1 MFGSARGL
9 AKIGAI
15 GLIALMALGSVG
27 LWVGIPLGWIYLVGS
42 TAVRGKIPRERADRG
57 EGPRDR
63 QEGVGEP

>member
-1 MFGSARGL
+1 VTPVNV
-9 AKIGAI
+9 I
-15 GLIALMALGSVG
+15 
-27 LWVGIPLGWIYLVGS
+27 GWIYLVGS

>member
-1 MFGSARGL
+1 MTSAGVSMARSVSGSRNG
-9 AKIGAI
+9 
-15 GLIALMALGSVG
+15 ALGVTP
-27 LWVGIPLGWIYLVGS
+27 VNVIGWIYLVGS